1 MHGAQSP
8 YLAVSRLFVSCEL
21 VSWGAE
27 TPARAASGRI
37 LQLTGHYHIRVDL
50 RAAQETWRRV

>member
-8 YLAVSRLFVSCEL
+8 YLAVSRLYRIMRTRVL
-21 VSWGAE
+21 GAE
-27 TPARAASGRI
+27 TPARAASGGI